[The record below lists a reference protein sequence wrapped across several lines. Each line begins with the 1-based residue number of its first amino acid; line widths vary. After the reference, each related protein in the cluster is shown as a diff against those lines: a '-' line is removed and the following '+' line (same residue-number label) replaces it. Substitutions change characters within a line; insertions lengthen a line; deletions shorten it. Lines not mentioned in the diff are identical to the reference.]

1 MLKDPQRIPLQTT
14 ADLAAQIADA
24 LEHAHKFSIVHRD
37 VKPAN
42 VMVAASGR
50 CKLTDFGVAY
60 VPSSTMT
67 QTGAALGSPK
77 YMSPEQVLG
86 QKSDPRSDVFSLGV
100 VLYEMLTGRSP
111 FERPGDTSVF
121 QIMNRI
127 AGEPHPPLRSIN
139 PQLPAAFERIV
150 DRALAKKPEQR
161 YQRAGDL
168 AQDLRKIQYADTPYE
183 KTQLLN
189 PQKQAHNPLLDD
201 LDAFAK
207 RYDLEEQARLRAA
220 EEERIR
226 KEEQVRRWQ
235 EDEARKRAAYEREPK
250 AAGEAARRLGAV
262 EMLRKQGA
270 MQPRR
275 EDPAAAR
282 SKAMAKLDH
291 DLRAATQ
298 YLAEF
303 AKELN
308 DVAPATGAPYDF
320 LYLGRVAAAT
330 LSEAWCDGRPRRIE
344 GKDYCEHV
352 LLRFRVSP
360 QPPARVT
367 LQTADIPQFEQY
379 LKAMKAVYELRVD
392 ARSDFGEATRATFT
406 VRSGLLCEVEIRAD
420 YEALAVTIDV
430 TNVRRIGKVRGR
442 IPATVVTEM
451 ADELA
456 RYALGV
462 DADFAKRLSAV

>member
-1 MLKDPQRIPLQTT
+1 
-14 ADLAAQIADA
+14 
-24 LEHAHKFSIVHRD
+24 
-37 VKPAN
+37 
-42 VMVAASGR
+42 
-50 CKLTDFGVAY
+50 
-60 VPSSTMT
+60 
-67 QTGAALGSPK
+67 
-77 YMSPEQVLG
+77 
-86 QKSDPRSDVFSLGV
+86 
-100 VLYEMLTGRSP
+100 
-111 FERPGDTSVF
+111 
-121 QIMNRI
+121 MNRI
-127 AGEPHPPLRSIN
+127 AGEPHPPLRSLE
-139 PQLPAAFERIV
+139 PQLPVGFERIV
-150 DRALAKKPEQR
+150 DRALAKRPEQR
-161 YQRAGDL
+161 YQRAGDM
-168 AQDLRKIQYADTPYE
+168 AQELRKMQYADTAYD
-183 KTQLLN
+183 KTLLIN

-201 LDAFAK
+201 LDEFTK

-220 EEERIR
+220 EEERLKR
-226 KEEQVRRWQ
+226 EQQVRRWQ
-235 EDEARKRAAYEREPK
+235 EEEARKRAAYERERQ
-250 AAGEAARRLGAV
+250 AGEAARRLGAV

-270 MQPRR
+270 LQPRR

-282 SKAMAKLDH
+282 AKAIAKLDQ

-308 DVAPATGAPYDF
+308 DVAPATSAPYDF

-330 LSEAWCDGRPRRIE
+330 LSEAWCDSRPRRIE

-367 LQTADIPQFEQY
+367 LQTADIPRFEQY
-379 LKAMKAVYELRVD
+379 LKSMKAVYDLRVD
-392 ARSDFGEATRATFT
+392 ARSDFGEATRATFS

-420 YEALAVTIDV
+420 YEALAVTIDA

-442 IPATVVTEM
+442 IPAAAVTAM

-462 DADFAKRLSAV
+462 DSDFAKRLTAV